1 MGLKKLSVVM
11 ITLNAERTLKR
22 SLVSV
27 QSLAGEI
34 VVVDSGSSDRTREI
48 AEKCGARV
56 IEHPWRGYGAQKNF
70 AIEQASGDWVLS
82 LDADELVS
90 GRLASSIDALPQE
103 PPCDGYRLPR
113 LNHYFGR
120 PLRHGGQYPDLQLRL
135 FRRSLG
141 RFDTRP
147 VHESL
152 RLEGKVGRLEGDLI
166 HYTYDTVEEYLQKFL
181 SYTEL
186 EATRLLDAGER
197 PSVLGA
203 IRKMICA
210 PALKFIRRYLFKL
223 GLLDGVPGLIA
234 AAFGSFTMSV
244 SYARF
249 WEKYRARAAGPQ

>member
-1 MGLKKLSVVM
+1 MKKLSVVM
-11 ITLNAERTLKR
+11 ITLNAERTLRR
-22 SLVSV
+22 SLASV
-27 QSLAGEI
+27 QGLAGEI

-48 AEKCGARV
+48 ATDCGARV
-56 IEHPWRGYGAQKNF
+56 IEHPWQGYGAQKNF
-70 AIEQASGDWVLS
+70 AIGQASGEWVLS

-90 GRLASSIDALPQE
+90 ERLARSIAALPEE

-120 PLRHGGQYPDLQLRL
+120 PLHRGGQYPDLQLRL
-135 FRRSLG
+135 FRKSRG

-152 RLEGKVGRLEGDLI
+152 RLEGRLGRLEGDLL
-166 HYTYDTVEEYLQKFL
+166 HYTYDTIEEYLQKFL
-181 SYTEL
+181 VYTEL
-186 EATRLLDAGER
+186 EATRLLETGER
-197 PSVLGA
+197 PSALRA
-203 IRKMICA
+203 ARRMICA
-210 PALKFIRRYLFKL
+210 PALKFTRRYLFKL

-234 AAFGSFTMSV
+234 AAFGSLTMSV